1 MSVLAWDR
9 EGRDWPHRDA
19 SRFVDAAGLRW
30 HVQVMGE
37 GPVLLLLH
45 GTGASTH
52 SWRDMMTPLAR
63 RFTVIA
69 PDLPGHAFTRGRIA
83 GGPGLPRIADA
94 VHSLMDALEAQP
106 AMIAGHS
113 AGAAIALELA
123 GESEVPVTGFGA
135 ALMPFTGAG
144 AQLFPAMAKLL
155 FVNPLV
161 PSIFA
166 HLARKT
172 GEIERFVGRATNSR
186 IDARGLACYT
196 TLIGNSRHCAGALA
210 MMANWDLHALRSRL
224 PAMRSPVLLAHGTRD
239 NAVPIASAQEA
250 CALLPDCELV
260 RLDGLGHLA
269 HEERPQRAVDL
280 ILRHAGAQGIV
291 SAEPMEDD

>member
-1 MSVLAWDR
+1 MSVLAWER

-30 HVQVMGE
+30 QVQVMGE

-52 SWRDMMTPLAR
+52 SWRDMMTPLSR
-63 RFTVIA
+63 HFTVVA

-83 GGPGLPRIADA
+83 GGPTLPRIADA
-94 VHSLMDALEAQP
+94 LRDLLGKLGANP

-123 GESEVPVTGFGA
+123 AESTVPVAGFGV

-155 FVNPLV
+155 FVNPFV

-186 IDARGLACYT
+186 IDSRGLGCYA
-196 TLIGNSRHCAGALA
+196 TLIGNSEHCAGALA
-210 MMANWDLHALRSRL
+210 MMANWDLHALRGRL
-224 PAMRSPVLLAHGTRD
+224 PTMRSPVLLAHGTRD
-239 NAVPIASAQEA
+239 NAVPISSAQEA
-250 CALLPDCELV
+250 CALLPDCDLV

-291 SAEPMEDD
+291 PAERMEDD